1 MDGTVPSNDEN
12 INESEDDAE
21 EKNNGSDDDEKA
33 HHCPQPMAN
42 KTQSILDL
50 LFSMLTDTPS
60 MKLDD
65 RRAGYLEKIL
75 IVLFRR
81 KPLSMAAYVNGDHL
95 VNQIITG
102 MSHCTIKEK
111 TKLDLEFNNIRF

>member
-1 MDGTVPSNDEN
+1 
-12 INESEDDAE
+12 
-21 EKNNGSDDDEKA
+21 
-33 HHCPQPMAN
+33 MAN

-50 LFSMLTDTPS
+50 LFSMLTDTAS

>member
-21 EKNNGSDDDEKA
+21 EKNNGSDDNEKA

-50 LFSMLTDTPS
+50 LFSMLTDTAS

-75 IVLFRR
+75 MVLFRK
-81 KPLSMAAYVNGDHL
+81 KPISMAAYVNGDHL